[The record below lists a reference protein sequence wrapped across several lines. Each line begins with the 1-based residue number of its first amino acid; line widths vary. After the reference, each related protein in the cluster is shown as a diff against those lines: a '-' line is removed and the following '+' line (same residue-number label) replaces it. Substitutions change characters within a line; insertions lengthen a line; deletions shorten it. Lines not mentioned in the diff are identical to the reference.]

1 MLFAPEVDRRVV
13 AGVRLLPDISCSA
26 QVLRA
31 LRRRARRHGSVTPC
45 YESVRK
51 LVHIERERRARAL
64 ATAAT
69 VLEVMQARRI
79 LAPLD
84 IEHIF
89 ERHLRWQRA
98 RLHVRVHTATR
109 TTRGDG
115 ERLGKGEGRLS
126 AALEPGSQRWIW

>member
-51 LVHIERERRARAL
+51 LVIAERERRAELVAAVGTVFEVAMRRVATFPDDVSRIYDRRLVASRRAL
-64 ATAAT
+64 K
-69 VLEVMQARRI
+69 L
-79 LAPLD
+79 PG
-84 IEHIF
+84 
-89 ERHLRWQRA
+89 RW
-98 RLHVRVHTATR
+98 
-109 TTRGDG
+109 
-115 ERLGKGEGRLS
+115 
-126 AALEPGSQRWIW
+126 PP